1 MNDSD
6 DASPRQG
13 QFLVW
18 RTGRP
23 VAANAHD
30 DRQAA
35 CDMAAARVAA
45 QGGECL
51 VLQVVG
57 VVRAVP
63 EWAPEPM
70 PRPAESGYQPW
81 RFQP

>member
-6 DASPRQG
+6 DASPRLG
-13 QFLVW
+13 EFLVW

-23 VAANAHD
+23 VAAKARD
-30 DRQAA
+30 DREAA
-35 CDMAAARVAA
+35 YAMAAERVVA
-45 QGGECL
+45 QGGEYL

-70 PRPAESGYQPW
+70 RRPAEGWHPPQ
-81 RFQP
+81 FQP